1 MRHEHIPLDVF
12 TKALIPLLDG
22 SRDHGQLLD
31 LMMQK
36 AQSSVIQI
44 TINDE
49 PVFEESRLSVVISD
63 LIVKSLGK
71 FAKAGLLV
79 G

>member
-1 MRHEHIPLDVF
+1 MV
-12 TKALIPLLDG
+12 
-22 SRDHGQLLD
+22 
-31 LMMQK
+31 QK
-36 AQSSVIQI
+36 AQGSVIQI

-49 PVFEESRLSVVISD
+49 PVFEESRLREVISE